1 MKRSSFLFL
10 LTAALG
16 LSSLEAAS
24 PSKRVLILG
33 DSISIGYTPVVQKL
47 LQGEMTVLRPMND
60 NGKPENCSGTT
71 YGVANLDRWLQ
82 IDGGKWDVIH
92 FNWGLHDLKHV
103 KPDGKTSDLATDPP
117 QVTVEAYE
125 KNLREIVIQ
134 LKATG
139 AKLIFATTTPVPDQ
153 PMKVYRSNTNVIRY
167 NEAALSV
174 MKEEGV
180 VVNDLYTFV
189 HPQMKE
195 LQIQP
200 ANVHFTPA
208 GSEAL
213 GAEVVKAIRAQ
224 VK

>member
-125 KNLREIVIQ
+125 KNLREIVTQ

-167 NEAALSV
+167 NEAALRV